1 VGYRSTL
8 NVSGPSFRLVEIVW
22 RFSAFVKSERLQLKK
37 HGPTGMIQ
45 LPPPFDHTHHDAP
58 GRRPHIA

>member
-1 VGYRSTL
+1 MAYRSTL

-22 RFSAFVKSERLQLKK
+22 RFSAFVKSERVAAEEAWTNR
-37 HGPTGMIQ
+37 HDPVAATI
-45 LPPPFDHTHHDAP
+45 DHTHHDAP